1 MHCNSKQHN
10 NGDIVHEKEG
20 VSQPRYVIPAKAGIS
35 YRLLQGAGLG
45 YILTHF
51 GRPYRTARSAVKTK
65 PRYAGLVPKG
75 SLSLTQNDGTVKQT
89 LKYIEIN
96 ELVKAGA
103 FRRFKFTFVKGLVY

>member
-1 MHCNSKQHN
+1 MVETTVT
-10 NGDIVHEKEG
+10 D
-20 VSQPRYVIPAKAGIS
+20 VSWAFPHIYVRS
-35 YRLLQGAGLG
+35 G

-75 SLSLTQNDGTVKQT
+75 SLSLTQNDGTVKRT

>member
-1 MHCNSKQHN
+1 M
-10 NGDIVHEKEG
+10 EE
-20 VSQPRYVIPAKAGIS
+20 QPVALACFIWAFPGSVALAGS
-35 YRLLQGAGLG
+35 G

>member
-1 MHCNSKQHN
+1 MRENSSL
-10 NGDIVHEKEG
+10 G
-20 VSQPRYVIPAKAGIS
+20 VPAHICAVGLYCKAS
-35 YRLLQGAGLG
+35 RAHLR
-45 YILTHF
+45 H
-51 GRPYRTARSAVKTK
+51 ARATLATK

-75 SLSLTQNDGTVKQT
+75 SLSLTRNDGTVKQT

>member
-1 MHCNSKQHN
+1 M
-10 NGDIVHEKEG
+10 EE
-20 VSQPRYVIPAKAGIS
+20 QPVALACFIWAFPGSVALAGS
-35 YRLLQGAGLG
+35 G
-45 YILTHF
+45 YILTRC
-51 GRPYRTARSAVKTK
+51 GRLLRTARSAVKTK

>member
-1 MHCNSKQHN
+1 M
-10 NGDIVHEKEG
+10 EE
-20 VSQPRYVIPAKAGIS
+20 QPVALACFIWAFPTLSCGS
-35 YRLLQGAGLG
+35 G

-65 PRYAGLVPKG
+65 PRYASLVPKG

>member
-1 MHCNSKQHN
+1 MEEQP
-10 NGDIVHEKEG
+10 VALATTFYLG
-20 VSQPRYVIPAKAGIS
+20 VPAHICAV
-35 YRLLQGAGLG
+35 GLYFRG
-45 YILTHF
+45 
-51 GRPYRTARSAVKTK
+51 GRHRFACHPPPKTK
-65 PRYAGLVPKG
+65 PRYASLGPKG